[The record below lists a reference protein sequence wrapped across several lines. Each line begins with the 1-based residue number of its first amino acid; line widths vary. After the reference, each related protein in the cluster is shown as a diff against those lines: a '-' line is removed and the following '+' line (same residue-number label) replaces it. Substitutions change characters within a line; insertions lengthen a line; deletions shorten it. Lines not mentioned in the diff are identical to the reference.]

1 MPGMDYGMLLF
12 GVVVLVA
19 VVGLASSSTDR
30 KLGRVDRRLARV
42 ERKLDAIADRLGV
55 STEEPELAEV
65 TALLRQGKKIQAI
78 KAYRDRTGADLKEA
92 RDAVERLT

>member
-1 MPGMDYGMLLF
+1 MDYGMLLF

-55 STEEPELAEV
+55 STDEPELAEV
-65 TALLRQGKKIQAI
+65 SALLRQGKKIQAI

>member
-1 MPGMDYGMLLF
+1 MDYGMLLL

-19 VVGLASSSTDR
+19 VVALGSSSTDR
-30 KLGRVDRRLARV
+30 RLGRVDRRLARV

-55 STEEPELAEV
+55 AVKEPVPAEV
-65 TALLRQGKKIQAI
+65 TALLREGKKIQAI

-92 RDAVERLT
+92 RDAVERLA

>member
-1 MPGMDYGMLLF
+1 MDYGMLLF